1 MYELN
6 NNINNFIKYNIKNNI
21 QNNIYNFS
29 FPPYF
34 SKVIKCKWI

>member
-29 FPPYF
+29 FPP
-34 SKVIKCKWI
+34 KVIKCKWI